1 MYNEWL
7 WKHISTQ
14 FVLDGE
20 KYSKCLILQTHIDGL
35 KKSSLFRPI
44 WCSILEI
51 IEFAYS
57 STYLNYTFYWCIFN
71 PWFNKYSKMRGE
83 IDKIKHCGTHCCV
96 LILPILCCRWW
107 WKMPLMRAWLKTTQW
122 PFIHIVYGIIF
133 LNAIVR
139 QKTNHF
145 PQMER
150 ENLGTAWHFKMLQ
163 QCNQG

>member
-1 MYNEWL
+1 MLNL
-7 WKHISTQ
+7 MI
-14 FVLDGE
+14 
-20 KYSKCLILQTHIDGL
+20 GL
-35 KKSSLFRPI
+35 KKSFIFKFDANILKKSLFFSLFI
-44 WCSILEI
+44 D
-51 IEFAYS
+51 F
-57 STYLNYTFYWCIFN
+57 IFSHN
-71 PWFNKYSKMRGE
+71 TINIVKMRG
-83 IDKIKHCGTHCCV
+83 KINKIQHCGTHCCV